1 MLDNLSKKLT
11 KIIKTISGNSRLTES
26 NIEEI
31 LREIRIALLEA
42 DVAISVS
49 KTFIESIKKEAI
61 GKNVL
66 ESLTPSQMLISIVHD
81 KLVELL
87 GTENHALNLSCV
99 PPAIILLAGL
109 QGSGKTTTASKL
121 AKFLQDKEK
130 KKVLV
135 TSCDVYRPAA
145 ISQLEILCKNL
156 NTPFFKLE
164 NSNIVLDIASEALKY
179 AKNNHFDVLIV
190 DTAGR
195 LSIDEKLMQEI
206 KELKNFLNPIETLF
220 IADSML
226 GQDVVNTAKAFN
238 DLIDITGIILTKM
251 DGDARGG
258 AALSIREVTHKSI
271 KFIGVS
277 EKATGLEP
285 FYPKR
290 LASRILGMGDVL
302 SLIDEAK
309 SNFDEDKAK
318 ELLVRVQKGKKF
330 NLEDFKEQFLSISKM
345 GGTASIM
352 DKLPTQFQGN
362 LPISLGDNMIKKY
375 VAIINSMTFL
385 ERKNP
390 EILKASRKRR
400 IASGSGTKVQDV
412 NQLLNQYEQM
422 QNIMKKFSGANM
434 FKMMK
439 QFKHFIPKF

>member
-1 MLDNLSKKLT
+1 MLEGLSKKLT
-11 KIIKTISGNSRLTES
+11 NIIKTISGNARLSES
-26 NIEEI
+26 NIEEA

-49 KTFIESIKKEAI
+49 KSFIESIKKEAV
-61 GKNVL
+61 GRKVL
-66 ESLTPSQMLISIVHD
+66 DSLTPSQMLISIVHD

-87 GTENHALNLSCV
+87 GNENYALNLKCV
-99 PPAIILLAGL
+99 PPAVVLLAGL

-121 AKFLQDKEK
+121 AKLLQEKEK

-145 ISQLEILCKNL
+145 ISQLEILCNNL
-156 NTPFFKLE
+156 NTAFFKLE
-164 NSNIVLDIASEALKY
+164 NDNLPLNIASEALKY

-226 GQDVVNTAKAFN
+226 GQDVVNTARAFN

-251 DGDARGG
+251 DGDAKGG
-258 AALSIREVTHKSI
+258 AALSIREVTGKNI
-271 KFIGVS
+271 KFIGIS

-302 SLIDEAK
+302 SLIDEVK
-309 SNFDEDKAK
+309 TNLDESKAK
-318 ELLVRVQKGKKF
+318 ELLTKVQTGKKF
-330 NLEDFKEQFLSISKM
+330 NLEDFKEQFLSITKM

-362 LPISLGDNMIKKY
+362 LPITLGDAMIKKY
-375 VAIINSMTFL
+375 VAIINSMTVV
-385 ERKNP
+385 ERRNP
-390 EILKASRKRR
+390 DILKASRKRR

-412 NQLLNQYEQM
+412 NQLLNQYAQM
-422 QNIMKKFSGANM
+422 QNIMKRFSGVNM

-439 QFKHFIPKF
+439 QFKNFVPKF